1 MLPIVIGGG
10 THNQDTKIQW
20 LGSAIMQ
27 RQKAPEKLSVHYSKM
42 TTEQTLA

>member
-1 MLPIVIGGG
+1 
-10 THNQDTKIQW
+10 
-20 LGSAIMQ
+20 MQ